1 MKTAMGVV
9 GAAVAASACC
19 IGPVG
24 FSLLGAGALGASA
37 VKLEAYRPW
46 FLGLTLVLV
55 GVAFF
60 SAYRPAA
67 NESCSADGGACTPAS
82 GTRTRLTTCWSRCRC
97 FPRCRKASRWWPWPS
112 RATYPN

>member
-9 GAAVAASACC
+9 GAALAVSACC
-19 IGPVG
+19 IGPVV
-24 FSLLGAGALGASA
+24 FSLVGAGALAAFA

-60 SAYRPAA
+60 SAYHPAA

-82 GTRTRLTTCWSRCRC
+82 RRTAKIMVWIAAALAVLLIT
-97 FPRCRKASRWWPWPS
+97 FP
-112 RATYPN
+112 YYIGYLM

>member
-1 MKTAMGVV
+1 MKTAIGAI

-19 IGPVG
+19 IGPVV

-55 GVAFF
+55 GAAFY

-67 NESCSADGGACTPAS
+67 NDTCAADGTCTPGS
-82 GTRTRLTTCWSRCRC
+82 KRTAKIMVWIAAAVAVLLIA
-97 FPRCRKASRWWPWPS
+97 FP
-112 RATYPN
+112 YYIGYLL

>member
-1 MKTAMGVV
+1 MKAAMGVI

-19 IGPVG
+19 IGPVV

-82 GTRTRLTTCWSRCRC
+82 RRTAKIMVWIAAALAVLLIT
-97 FPRCRKASRWWPWPS
+97 FP
-112 RATYPN
+112 YYIGYLM

>member
-1 MKTAMGVV
+1 MKAAMGVV

-19 IGPVG
+19 IGPVV
-24 FSLLGAGALGASA
+24 FSLVGAGALGASA

-67 NESCSADGGACTPAS
+67 NESCSAEGGTCTPAS
-82 GTRTRLTTCWSRCRC
+82 KRTAKIMVWIATALAVLLIT
-97 FPRCRKASRWWPWPS
+97 FP
-112 RATYPN
+112 YYIGYLM